1 MNPSLPVI
9 AYFLWLPLLTIFNT
23 GQSQNIHDTVKCRLL
38 FEKIESEADDQ
49 IWPRYNEEL
58 KSIAGQHLTVE
69 KDSALLKKYRK
80 YYGAAL
86 NNEAVLS
93 QNKGYSKAALKIY
106 QDAMLLRQQAGDEKG
121 IAETMNNLGHLYHT
135 QGNIPMAI
143 DYYRKSLAIQ
153 ERIHDAEGMS
163 TSLLNLG
170 VIFNDQGDV
179 DLARSFTERSLDIL
193 KESKDEY
200 GLSYALNNLAKMYQT
215 EGKLTNSLETHKKS
229 LAIRE
234 KIHDNQGIA
243 FSLMYIG
250 EIEELLDSTGHGNK
264 AEPLLRSSYEAF
276 KSSDE
281 REGMALAGNNLAKF
295 YQRRGQRSKA
305 MQLAQDALKTGQ
317 ELGYPEITYN
327 SAKIL
332 YGIYKS
338 GGQIA
343 DALKMHEL
351 YIDMHDIIVNE
362 NFRKDNIRRQF
373 QYEYDRKAAAD
384 SIKVREQRL
393 ALESKV
399 QQEETRSK
407 AISAVLIITILFAGF
422 VYNRFNVTNRQKK
435 QIQEQHIALGEEKK
449 KSDAL
454 LLNIL
459 PEETAEELKRTGTT
473 TARRYESVS
482 VLFSDFS
489 NFTGIS
495 EKMSPEELVHEIHV
509 CYSAFD
515 TIISRYSIEKIKT
528 IGDGYMCVSG
538 LPVMNIRHA
547 ADLAHAAMEMQAFLH
562 EHRKSRILEGK
573 PGFEAR
579 MGIHSGPVVAGTV
592 GTRKFAFDIWG
603 DTVNIAARM
612 EESAEKGT
620 IYVSEA
626 TANIIKDEF
635 KLEDKGFV
643 KVKNKGE
650 MRVYEVLKSQM
661 GKEL

>member
-1 MNPSLPVI
+1 MNRSLTVI
-9 AYFLWLPLLTIFNT
+9 ACILWLLLLTRIT
-23 GQSQNIHDTVKCRLL
+23 SGQSRIIHDTVNCRLL

-49 IWPRYNEEL
+49 IWPRYNDEL
-58 KSIAGQHLTVE
+58 KIIAGKHLSTE
-69 KDSALLKKYRK
+69 KDSLLLKIFRK
-80 YYGAAL
+80 YYGAAI
-86 NNEAVLS
+86 NNEAVFI
-93 QNKGYSKAALKIY
+93 QNKGDSKTALKKY
-106 QDAMLLRQQAGDEKG
+106 QEALALRQLAGDEKG

-135 QGNIPMAI
+135 QGNIPVAI

-179 DLARSFTERSLDIL
+179 DLARSFTERSLGIL
-193 KESKDEY
+193 KESGDEY
-200 GLSYALNNLAKMYQT
+200 GLSYALNNLAKMYQL
-215 EGKLTNSLETHKKS
+215 EGKLQLSLETHKKS

-234 KIHDNQGIA
+234 KIHDNQGLA

-250 EIEELLDSTGHGNK
+250 EIEELLDTVAKGTA
-264 AEPLLRSSYEAF
+264 AESMLLRSYNAF

-281 REGMALAGNNLAKF
+281 KEGMALAGNLLAK
-295 YQRRGQRSKA
+295 YYHRRGQKNKA
-305 MQLAQDALKTGQ
+305 LELAQASLHIGQ
-317 ELGYPEITYN
+317 EVGYPEIVYN

-332 YGIYKS
+332 YSLYKS
-338 GGQIA
+338 SGQIPE
-343 DALKMHEL
+343 ALKMHEL

-384 SIKVREQRL
+384 SIKVREEKL

-407 AISAVLIITILFAGF
+407 AISAILILTILFAGF
-422 VYNRFNVTNRQKK
+422 VYNRFSVTNRQKK

-449 KSDAL
+449 KSDTL

-473 TARRYESVS
+473 AAKRYESVS

-515 TIISRYSIEKIKT
+515 TIISRYPIEKIKT

-538 LPVMNIRHA
+538 LPVANNRHA
-547 ADLAHAAMEMQAFLH
+547 VDLTRAAIEMQAFLH

-579 MGIHSGPVVAGTV
+579 MGIHSGPVVAGIV
-592 GTRKFAFDIWG
+592 GIRKFAFDIWG
-603 DTVNIAARM
+603 DTVNIASRM
-612 EESAEKGT
+612 EESAEKGS

-635 KLEDKGFV
+635 NLEDKGFV

-650 MRVYEVLKSQM
+650 MRVYEVVKS
-661 GKEL
+661 